1 MWQEPAAARTARES
15 VFRGLRGRVQAVGA
29 LTAVRAGRWS
39 AERCDVTVTQTHTS
53 QTTKKAYIIGT
64 KLT

>member
-29 LTAVRAGRWS
+29 LTAVRALS
-39 AERCDVTVTQTHTS
+39 ALVGGPLSAVT
-53 QTTKKAYIIGT
+53 
-64 KLT
+64 